1 MERIQDALLH
11 GATAFG
17 ARDALIV
24 DGKATSYED
33 LLRGVAA
40 VAQYVAGAGT
50 NAGDRVAFESKS
62 KLAFI
67 QTFYG
72 IVSAGGVAVP
82 IADGAAAQSVAEIV
96 SRTRPRLVLSD
107 RELACDA
114 PVAAIADVLASPP
127 DLDAAVEAVDGSQV
141 GDASPALI
149 MFTSGTTASKKG
161 VVLSHGNLCQAV
173 RNINAAMGVDNSIRE
188 YVAIPLHHSFGLG
201 RLRCVLAA
209 GGTLAMNNGP
219 FSPLA
224 LAQSM
229 RQFDLNALSGVPA
242 VFGTLIDVFSR
253 ILEDCGPRI
262 KVVEIGSAEMPRAH
276 KERLLQLLP
285 NASVFMHYGL
295 TEASRSAFIEFR
307 SDWPHIDTVGRAA
320 PNVSITI
327 RDEQG
332 RLLPA
337 GESGEI
343 VVGGRHVFQ
352 GYLDN
357 PELQDARLRA
367 GGFFTGDFGCLDAD
381 GFLTLI
387 GRKDDMIN
395 YGGVKLSPLEIER
408 HLALALKDCDF
419 AIVGVNDPKG
429 LAGEVPVL
437 AWTRPSPSR
446 SCALDNAAIAT
457 LAGALLDKNCVP
469 RQVIEVSRI
478 PRTANGKIRRA
489 ELRELLIEEL
499 AAK

>member
-1 MERIQDALLH
+1 MERIQDPLLR
-11 GATAFG
+11 GAAAFG
-17 ARDALIV
+17 ARDALVV
-24 DGKATSYED
+24 DGKATSYQD

-40 VAQYVAGAGT
+40 VARYLKSAGT

-67 QTFYG
+67 ETFFG

-82 IADGAAAQSVAEIV
+82 IADGTSAQSVAEIV
-96 SRTRPRLVLSD
+96 SRTRPLLVVSD
-107 RELACDA
+107 RELECDA
-114 PVAAIADVLASPP
+114 PVAAVADMFASVP
-127 DLDAAVEAVDGSQV
+127 DSAAAVDVVDGSKI
-141 GDASPALI
+141 GDGSAALI

-161 VVLSHGNLCQAV
+161 VVLSHGSLCQAV
-173 RNINAAMGVDNSIRE
+173 QNINTAMGIDGSIRE
-188 YVAIPLHHSFGLG
+188 YVTIPLHHSFGLG
-201 RLRCVLAA
+201 RLRCVIAA
-209 GGTLAMNNGP
+209 GGTLAMHNGP

-224 LAQSM
+224 LARSM
-229 RQFDLNALSGVPA
+229 RQHNLNALSGVPA
-242 VFGTLIDVFSR
+242 VFGTLIDFFPGVLDDFGAR
-253 ILEDCGPRI
+253 IE
-262 KVVEIGSAEMPRAH
+262 VVEIGSAEMPRAH
-276 KERLLQLLP
+276 KERLLQQLP
-285 NASVFMHYGL
+285 NARVFMHYGL

-307 SDWPHIDTVGRAA
+307 SEWPQVDTVGRAA

-343 VVGGRHVFQ
+343 VISGQHLFQ
-352 GYLDN
+352 GYLDS
-357 PELQDARLRA
+357 PELQDARLRRD
-367 GGFFTGDFGCLDAD
+367 GFFTGDFGRLDAD
-381 GFLTLI
+381 GFLTLV

-408 HLALALKDCDF
+408 HLAGALKDCDF
-419 AIVGVNDPKG
+419 AIVGMNDPKG

-437 AWTRPSPSR
+437 AWTRPNPSHNG
-446 SCALDNAAIAT
+446 ALDNAAIAS
-457 LAGALLDKNCVP
+457 LADGLLDRNCVP
-469 RQVIEVSRI
+469 RHVIEVSRI

-489 ELRELLIEEL
+489 ELRQLLNEQL